1 MFCHFCGFPP
11 QGRKRADPR
20 RSRGRRVSA
29 SLGPRAVGARVAAL
43 QPLGAL
49 AQPTANQ
56 QPPRQVPTHLG
67 LQLPIAGDTVLHD
80 SPVALRSSL

>member
-1 MFCHFCGFPP
+1 MSLLWFLSPREEEGRP
-11 QGRKRADPR
+11 QEKPRKTGECLP
-20 RSRGRRVSA
+20 
-29 SLGPRAVGARVAAL
+29 GPRAVGAWVAPL

-49 AQPTANQ
+49 AQPAANQ
-56 QPPRQVPTHLG
+56 QPPRQVPTRLG